1 MIECLLRDGQ
11 CDPNCSTRSGRTP
24 LDMTNDAEDIRL
36 LLNHG
41 AKPTSCFPQSLQESP
56 DAAVNMF
63 VLGDPGAGKSTLVKA
78 VSNEG
83 NALARVKNRFSKVTD
98 VDEKTAGII
107 PHEIHNESL
116 GRVNLYDFAG
126 HREYYAGHD
135 ALLQNS
141 MRGSPSIVTLVVD
154 FSEEEDKIKEKI
166 QYWLQFI
173 SNHSSD
179 SGPNPHLLVVG
190 SHVEKYSAKE
200 SREKSSLL
208 QSVISSH
215 NLSGFSFIGNI
226 MMDCRYSE
234 STSMSKLRSKLSE
247 SCKLLRS
254 SAEMAAA
261 HHSYLVF
268 LLDRFREE
276 VAVTLGEASAEMT
289 KHLNSSDYIYLE
301 CAKSS
306 DPLEM
311 CKDLNNR
318 GNILFMRNDECPQQ
332 SWIIFNKAAL
342 LSQVNGVI
350 FAPDD
355 FKENQKL
362 SSDSGIVPLSKLAS
376 VFPKLP
382 SDMITRFLC
391 HLEFCHEVTDPEVLA
406 LLHAS
411 SNPTERLLFFP
422 GLVKLSIPS
431 SVWQPND
438 QFGYHCG
445 WLLKC
450 CKPEQFFNP
459 RFLQVLL
466 LRVAYSLAFVSSAAD
481 AHVLPRNCRVWK
493 CGMSWSNRSGIEVV
507 VEIVN
512 NKQVIAVMRCF
523 ESHTSTMELLRI
535 RSAIIR
541 MILNAKEELC
551 SNVDVQES
559 FLHPE
564 SVKCYPLTADPSN
577 LVPIEDVT
585 QAVVEGKSCALDENL
600 QMLKLDTL
608 LLYEPFANLGNT
620 VLHKIFDNIAS
631 QVITK
636 EFTYQIAENLHKTH
650 SESNDEKNMVNRLSS
665 VLQLTPLEVVSVRSV
680 QGDIDQL
687 ARIFQL
693 WRDKTG
699 AEGTLVNLRKL
710 LHSFSIFAGRNPLAL
725 IKSKYVYP
733 CYSIDIVQS

>member
-1 MIECLLRDGQ
+1 MLERTLRVLTKCPLYVGQ
-11 CDPNCSTRSGRTP
+11 YYPTCSTCSGQTRISMA
-24 LDMTNDAEDIRL
+24 DNAEHIRH
-36 LLNHG
+36 LLNIG
-41 AKPTSCFPQSLQESP
+41 ANPTSYFPQRLRESP
-56 DAAVNMF
+56 DAAINMF

-83 NALARVKNRFSKVTD
+83 NALARLKNRFFKVTD

-107 PHEIHNESL
+107 PYDIYSESL
-116 GRVNLYDFAG
+116 GRVNVYDFAG

-141 MRGSPSIVTLVVD
+141 MRGSPSIFTLVVD
-154 FSEEEDKIKEKI
+154 FSEEEDKIREKV

-190 SHVEKYSAKE
+190 SHAEKLSAKE

-226 MMDCRYSE
+226 VMDCRYSE
-234 STSMSKLRSKLSE
+234 SISMSKLRSKLSE

-289 KHLNSSDYIYLE
+289 KHLNNSDYIYLE
-301 CAKSS
+301 CVKSS
-306 DPLEM
+306 DPLEI
-311 CKDLNNR
+311 CKELNNR

-342 LSQVNGVI
+342 LSQVNGVV

-355 FKENQKL
+355 FREL
-362 SSDSGIVPLSKLAS
+362 SSDSGIVPLSKLVS
-376 VFPKLP
+376 VFPKLH

-411 SNPTERLLFFP
+411 NNPKERLFFFP

-431 SVWQPND
+431 NVWQPSD
-438 QFGYHCG
+438 LFGYHSG

-466 LRVAYSLAFVSSAAD
+466 LRVAYSFALASSAAD
-481 AHVLPRNCRVWK
+481 SHVLPRNCRVWK
-493 CGMSWSNRSGIEVV
+493 CGMSWTGRVEIEIV
-507 VEIVN
+507 VEIIN

-523 ESHTSTMELLRI
+523 KSHTSTMELLRT

-541 MILNAKEELC
+541 MILNTKEELC
-551 SNVDVQES
+551 SNVNVQES

-564 SVKCYPLTADPSN
+564 SVKCYPLTADLSN
-577 LVPIEDVT
+577 SVPIEDVT
-585 QAVVEGKSCALDENL
+585 QAVVEGNLCVLDENL
-600 QMLKLDTL
+600 RILPLDTL
-608 LLYEPFANLGNT
+608 LLYEPFANLGKT
-620 VLHKIFDNIAS
+620 ILREVFDNIAS
-631 QVITK
+631 QYITK
-636 EFTYQIAENLHKTH
+636 EFIYKIAENLHRTH
-650 SESNDEKNMVNRLSS
+650 SESDDERNVIKRMSS
-665 VLQLTPLEVVSVRSV
+665 VFELTPLEVDSLQSV
-680 QGDIDQL
+680 QGDTRQL

-693 WRDKTG
+693 WRDKMG

-710 LHSFSIFAGRNPLAL
+710 LNHFSIFAGRNPLAL
-725 IKSKYVYP
+725 IKSKYIYP
-733 CYSIDIVQS
+733 CY

>member
-1 MIECLLRDGQ
+1 M
-11 CDPNCSTRSGRTP
+11 
-24 LDMTNDAEDIRL
+24 
-36 LLNHG
+36 
-41 AKPTSCFPQSLQESP
+41 
-56 DAAVNMF
+56 
-63 VLGDPGAGKSTLVKA
+63 
-78 VSNEG
+78 
-83 NALARVKNRFSKVTD
+83 
-98 VDEKTAGII
+98 
-107 PHEIHNESL
+107 
-116 GRVNLYDFAG
+116 
-126 HREYYAGHD
+126 
-135 ALLQNS
+135 
-141 MRGSPSIVTLVVD
+141 
-154 FSEEEDKIKEKI
+154 
-166 QYWLQFI
+166 
-173 SNHSSD
+173 
-179 SGPNPHLLVVG
+179 
-190 SHVEKYSAKE
+190 
-200 SREKSSLL
+200 
-208 QSVISSH
+208 
-215 NLSGFSFIGNI
+215 
-226 MMDCRYSE
+226 
-234 STSMSKLRSKLSE
+234 
-247 SCKLLRS
+247 
-254 SAEMAAA
+254 
-261 HHSYLVF
+261 
-268 LLDRFREE
+268 
-276 VAVTLGEASAEMT
+276 
-289 KHLNSSDYIYLE
+289 

-306 DPLEM
+306 DPLEI
-311 CKDLNNR
+311 CKELNNR

-355 FKENQKL
+355 FKEHQKL
-362 SSDSGIVPLSKLAS
+362 SSDSGIVPLSKLVS
-376 VFPKLP
+376 VFPKLH

-406 LLHAS
+406 LLHVS

-431 SVWQPND
+431 NVWQPND
-438 QFGYHCG
+438 QFGYHSG

-466 LRVAYSLAFVSSAAD
+466 LRVAYSLAFASSAAD
-481 AHVLPRNCRVWK
+481 SHVLPRNCRVWK
-493 CGMSWSNRSGIEVV
+493 CGMSWSHGSGIEVV

-523 ESHTSTMELLRI
+523 KSHTSTMELLRT

-541 MILNAKEELC
+541 MILNTKEELC

-564 SVKCYPLTADPSN
+564 SVKCYPLTADLSN
-577 LVPIEDVT
+577 SVPIEDVT
-585 QAVVEGKSCALDENL
+585 QAVVEGNPCVLDENL
-600 QMLKLDTL
+600 QMLELDTL

-620 VLHKIFDNIAS
+620 ILRKVFDNIAS

-650 SESNDEKNMVNRLSS
+650 SESDDEKNVINRMSS

-725 IKSKYVYP
+725 INSKYVYP
-733 CYSIDIVQS
+733 CFSIDIVQT

>member
-1 MIECLLRDGQ
+1 MIEYLLRDGQ

-24 LDMTNDAEDIRL
+24 LDMTTNTEKIRL
-36 LLNHG
+36 LLNYG
-41 AKPTSCFPQSLQESP
+41 AKPTSCFPIRLQESP

-83 NALARVKNRFSKVTD
+83 NALARLKNRFSKVTD

-107 PHEIHNESL
+107 PHEICCESL

-190 SHVEKYSAKE
+190 SHVEKLSAKE
-200 SREKSSLL
+200 SRENSSLL

-226 MMDCRYSE
+226 LMDCRYSE

-247 SCKLLRS
+247 SCKSLRS

-306 DPLEM
+306 DPLEI
-311 CKDLNNR
+311 CKGLNNR

-350 FAPDD
+350 FAPDH
-355 FKENQKL
+355 FQEHQKL
-362 SSDSGIVPLSKLAS
+362 SSDSGIVPLSKLVS
-376 VFPKLP
+376 VFPKLH
-382 SDMITRFLC
+382 SDMITQFLC

-406 LLHAS
+406 LLHVS

-431 SVWQPND
+431 NVWQPND
-438 QFGYHCG
+438 QFGYHSG

-466 LRVAYSLAFVSSAAD
+466 LRVAYSLAFASSAAD
-481 AHVLPRNCRVWK
+481 SHVLPRDCRVWK
-493 CGMSWSNRSGIEVV
+493 CGMSWSHGMGFEVV

-523 ESHTSTMELLRI
+523 ELHASTMELLRT

-541 MILNAKEELC
+541 MILNTKEEMC
-551 SNVDVQES
+551 PNVEVQES

-564 SVKCYPLTADPSN
+564 SVKCYPPITDLRN
-577 LVPIEDVT
+577 LFPIEDVT
-585 QAVVEGKSCALDENL
+585 QAVVEGNACVVHKNL
-600 QMLKLDTL
+600 RMEKLDIL
-608 LLYEPFANLGNT
+608 LHYEPFAKLGKKVLNLFGNDIYVTDEIIKEIAEKLHEKTHNVNSDEKINEVST
-620 VLHKIFDNIAS
+620 VLEVAQSEVDSLQSKVHRLS
-631 QVITK
+631 QV
-636 EFTYQIAENLHKTH
+636 
-650 SESNDEKNMVNRLSS
+650 
-665 VLQLTPLEVVSVRSV
+665 
-680 QGDIDQL
+680 
-687 ARIFQL
+687 FQQ
-693 WRDKTG
+693 WRDKRG
-699 AEGTLVNLRKL
+699 AEGTLVNLRKSME
-710 LHSFSIFAGRNPLAL
+710 SFSVFAGRSPL
-725 IKSKYVYP
+725 KG
-733 CYSIDIVQS
+733 

>member
-1 MIECLLRDGQ
+1 
-11 CDPNCSTRSGRTP
+11 
-24 LDMTNDAEDIRL
+24 MTNNAEKIRL
-36 LLNHG
+36 LLNYG
-41 AKPTSCFPQSLQESP
+41 AKPTSCFPTRLQESP

-83 NALARVKNRFSKVTD
+83 NTLARLKNRFSKVTD

-107 PHEIHNESL
+107 PHELCSESL

-154 FSEEEDKIKEKI
+154 FSEEEDKIREKV

-190 SHVEKYSAKE
+190 SHAEKLSAKE
-200 SREKSSLL
+200 SRKKSSLL
-208 QSVISSH
+208 QSVISRH
-215 NLSGFSFIGNI
+215 NLSGFLFSGNI

-234 STSMSKLRSKLSE
+234 STSMSKLRLKLSE

-254 SAEMAAA
+254 SVEMAAA

-276 VAVTLGEASAEMT
+276 VAVTLGKASAEMT
-289 KHLNSSDYIYLE
+289 KYQNSSDYIYLE

-306 DPLEM
+306 NPLEM
-311 CKDLNNR
+311 CKELNNR

-355 FKENQKL
+355 FKEHQKL
-362 SSDSGIVPLSKLAS
+362 SSDSGIVPLSKLVS
-376 VFPKLP
+376 VFPKLH

-431 SVWQPND
+431 NVWQPND
-438 QFGYHCG
+438 QFGYHSG

-450 CKPEQFFNP
+450 SKPEQFFNP

-466 LRVAYSLAFVSSAAD
+466 LRIAYTLAFASSATD
-481 AHVLPRNCRVWK
+481 SHVLPRNCRVWK
-493 CGMSWSNRSGIEVV
+493 CGMSWSHGSGIEVV

-512 NKQVIAVMRCF
+512 NKHVIAVMRCF
-523 ESHTSTMELLRI
+523 KSHTSTMELLRT

-541 MILNAKEELC
+541 MILNSKEEMC
-551 SNVDVQES
+551 PNVEVQES
-559 FLHPE
+559 YLHPE
-564 SVKCYPLTADPSN
+564 SVKCYPLTEEPGN
-577 LVPIEDVT
+577 YVCIKDVA
-585 QAVVEGKSCALDENL
+585 QAVVKCHPCVVNENS
-600 QMLKLDTL
+600 QMLELDTL
-608 LLYEPFANLGNT
+608 LHYEPFANLGKN
-620 VLHKIFDNIAS
+620 VLCELFD
-631 QVITK
+631 ITTQDITN

-650 SESNDEKNMVNRLSS
+650 STSADGKNIIEKMSS
-665 VLQLTPLEVVSVRSV
+665 VLELTPLEVDSLQSV
-680 QGDIDQL
+680 QGDIHQL

-710 LHSFSIFAGRNPLAL
+710 LNHFSIFAGRNPLAL
-725 IKSKYVYP
+725 INSKYFYP
-733 CYSIDIVQS
+733 CY